1 MPAMFRYR
9 SQWLFRKGHK
19 SKRVLRIKPV
29 TKLNFV
35 FRPVR
40 FGLKPQIKKADPHL

>member
-1 MPAMFRYR
+1 MTTVFRYR
-9 SQWLFRKGHK
+9 RQWLFRKGHK
-19 SKRVLRIKPV
+19 SKRILRIKPV

-40 FGLKPQIKKADPHL
+40 FGLKPQMKNSEGRD